1 MDPELYE
8 DLGDFNAPPP
18 PFEAEFGGS
27 VYEDAVKDVTE
38 GGAGVGEGAGGINLQ
53 GMGQGMEDQIFLW
66 AMGIESLLSI
76 TVTVLGI
83 AVLWWTFCRKK
94 ARSAPGGAEQGR
106 RMTSTALTSR
116 RVAQASLLPT
126 VAEEEE
132 ELEEV
137 AQGPGGGYELRSK
150 NKA

>member
-8 DLGDFNAPPP
+8 DLGDFGTHVP
-18 PFEAEFGGS
+18 PFEVGGS
-27 VYEDAVKDVTE
+27 VYEDAARDVTE
-38 GGAGVGEGAGGINLQ
+38 AGAGVAEVVDGINLQ
-53 GMGQGMEDQIFLW
+53 GRGQGLEDQIFLW

-83 AVLWWTFCRKK
+83 AVLWWTFCRRE
-94 ARSAPGGAEQGR
+94 ARSTPGGAEQGR
-106 RMTSTALTSR
+106 RMTSTASTSR

-137 AQGPGGGYELRSK
+137 AQGPGCGYELRSK

>member
-1 MDPELYE
+1 MC
-8 DLGDFNAPPP
+8 PPP
-18 PFEAEFGGS
+18 THLKFL
-27 VYEDAVKDVTE
+27 VT
-38 GGAGVGEGAGGINLQ
+38 GLGEGAGGINLQ
-53 GMGQGMEDQIFLW
+53 GMGQGVEDQIFLW
-66 AMGIESLLSI
+66 AMGIEALLSI
-76 TVTVLGI
+76 SVTVLGV
-83 AVLWWTFCRKK
+83 AVLWWTFCRRK
-94 ARSAPGGAEQGR
+94 ARSVPGGAEHGR
-106 RMTSTALTSR
+106 RMTLTASTSR

>member
-8 DLGDFNAPPP
+8 DLGDVYAHAP

-27 VYEDAVKDVTE
+27 VYEDAAKDVME
-38 GGAGVGEGAGGINLQ
+38 GGVGMVEEADGLNLQ
-53 GMGQGMEDQIFLW
+53 GMGQGVEDQNFLW

-137 AQGPGGGYELRSK
+137 AQGPGCGYELRLK